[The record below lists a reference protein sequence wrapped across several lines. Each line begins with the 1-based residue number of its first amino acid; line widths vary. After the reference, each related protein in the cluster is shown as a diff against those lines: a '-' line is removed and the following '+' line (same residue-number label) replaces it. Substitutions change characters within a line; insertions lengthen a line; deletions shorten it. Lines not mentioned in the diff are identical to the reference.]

1 MPRLVTALVT
11 ASHLI
16 DAGGALYDRHLT
28 AVSGA
33 KALVAE
39 ERQHPTSFF
48 LPFSLTEE
56 TSCQT
61 QICSLV
67 WRTNLIKTYLP

>member
-16 DAGGALYDRHLT
+16 DDGGVLYDRHLT
-28 AVSGA
+28 ALSEA
-33 KALVAE
+33 KALVAQK
-39 ERQHPTSFF
+39 RQHPTSFL
-48 LPFSLTEE
+48 LPFPLTEE

-67 WRTNLIKTYLP
+67 WCRRLD